1 MTFLVDERMSFFLKK
16 NFYSKNFSNR
26 KTTLIENTE
35 NINFQEI
42 SRKYG
47 INLKTIFQIW
57 QDFRQA
63 IELFSKKKVKIFMKS
78 YLLFFY
84 NIQYLFF
91 MKKKNFTHNFMLH
104 YIKETTT
111 Q

>member
-35 NINFQEI
+35 NINVQEI

-47 INLKTIFQIW
+47 INLKTIFQMA
-57 QDFRQA
+57 R
-63 IELFSKKKVKIFMKS
+63 FSTSHRAFFKEKGKNIYEV
-78 YLLFFY
+78 LLV
-84 NIQYLFF
+84 IL
-91 MKKKNFTHNFMLH
+91 L
-104 YIKETTT
+104 
-111 Q
+111 